1 MIQSNKED
9 LSQNISHIKKQ
20 AQQEKN
26 KKIETIA
33 NSYINYIQELNLKT
47 KSSNKNFYILIQFQ
61 NNSKKENKEL
71 IFQQLNEEYYNIK
84 ECLARCGNSVYEY
97 QDKKEV
103 ENIIFSFFNYK
114 KYIEEKRK

>member
-61 NNSKKENKEL
+61 NNSKKENVEEHVPRWFLKE
-71 IFQQLNEEYYNIK
+71 EGPK
-84 ECLARCGNSVYEY
+84 ARNV
-97 QDKKEV
+97 
-103 ENIIFSFFNYK
+103 
-114 KYIEEKRK
+114 